1 MRVVIACCG
10 LEHTRR
16 GFEAYSRELFD
27 ALTGTVDVVL
37 CKGSGKR
44 RPNEVVIPCL
54 RRDFLS
60 HFMNPWRAFYWE
72 QITFA
77 ISLVPYLMFKKVDI
91 VHFSEGNIGNALAR
105 FVRWTGLRTRLLQSN
120 GGPLHPAHFRPE
132 VFVVQVCKD
141 GLDQA
146 LAYGIPAERQ
156 RLIPYGIAPESI
168 RTKQTREASRRQF
181 NLPADKFVVLALSA
195 LSCTHKRLDHMIQEV
210 AAMQDEAVFLCM
222 AGHPTT
228 ETPRLQALASEL
240 LPHRHKFL
248 SVPRADVPELLAAAD
263 LFAHAA
269 IGEGFGM
276 VLLEACAAGVPVVC
290 HDSPH
295 FRWVLDESAVYVDMR
310 APGEL
315 AARIQALMGDRNAM
329 RRYGALGAERVET
342 HYSWKVL
349 LPRYLDMFNAIVSK

>member
-10 LEHTRR
+10 LEHTKR
-16 GFEAYSRELFD
+16 GFEAYSRELFN
-27 ALTGTVDVVL
+27 ALTGSVDVVL

-44 RPNEVVIPCL
+44 RPNEVVIPCV

-60 HFMNPWRAFYWE
+60 GFMNPWQAFYWE

-91 VHFSEGNIGNALAR
+91 VHFSEGNVGNALAR
-105 FVRWTGLRTRLLQSN
+105 FKRWTGLLTGCYSRM
-120 GGPLHPAHFRPE
+120 GGL
-132 VFVVQVCKD
+132 
-141 GLDQA
+141 
-146 LAYGIPAERQ
+146 
-156 RLIPYGIAPESI
+156 LIPSTSAPRFSSFKSAKTG
-168 RTKQTREASRRQF
+168 RSSARVRHSRRAATPYS
-181 NLPADKFVVLALSA
+181 LRHRSGRVPIHADAGGLAPAIRFTGRWVCDPGPVSA
-195 LSCTHKRLDHMIQEV
+195 LLRSQETGLPNPRSCGDSGRQCFSLHGRTSDHRNSAAASTRGRTSSPPPQVSRL
-210 AAMQDEAVFLCM
+210 
-222 AGHPTT
+222 
-228 ETPRLQALASEL
+228 
-240 LPHRHKFL
+240 
-248 SVPRADVPELLAAAD
+248 PRADVPELLAAAD

-269 IGEGFGM
+269 IAEGFGM

-295 FRWVLDESAVYVDMR
+295 FDGCWTSLLFMR
-310 APGEL
+310 ICVSGEL

-349 LPRYLDMFNAIVSK
+349 FAPLP